1 MRSAA
6 RNRELSEALM
16 GPQPGGSKRDPSL
29 ARAAAERAGLVVTD
43 LRQERPLTAFYD
55 IGATWNQDV
64 SGRES
69 AATAGL
75 GVAAQAGRYSGYL
88 ELAKPLTR
96 PDLEGRR
103 SATVFGGLSV
113 RL

>member
-1 MRSAA
+1 MLTYEREFKVGGSGSGAVSRSARRGVSGA
-6 RNRELSEALM
+6 GASELS
-16 GPQPGGSKRDPSL
+16 PSFPSYHL
-29 ARAAAERAGLVVTD
+29 PV
-43 LRQERPLTAFYD
+43 RPSAYAFYD

-103 SATVFGGLSV
+103 GATVFGGLNV